1 MDKNVEKII
10 KIISIAVTTTG
21 LMHILFQKKRK
32 TTDAIT
38 HAGEGKGSNI
48 VAGQGKG
55 STAFTPAYVEGEFKK
70 FLLKKKNEGL
80 PINKAKILEQIARM
94 ESRHF
99 KSELLKRTNN
109 IGAIISQQ
117 PNENTIT
124 VYVKPS
130 YKNGVFVG
138 NVITDENDKDAKPYH
153 YRYYKTLDEGLEAFY
168 NTVVANNY
176 DYKKYSGDPNASL
189 KSIRTPIVNEV
200 YNI

>member
-1 MDKNVEKII
+1 MNKNAEKIL
-10 KIISIAVTTTG
+10 KILSIAVTTTG
-21 LMHILFQKKRK
+21 LMHILFQKRR
-32 TTDAIT
+32 T
-38 HAGEGKGSNI
+38 GN
-48 VAGQGKG
+48 VQAGQGKG
-55 STAFTPAYVEGEFKK
+55 NTNVTAGQGKGGGVNAEEEFKK
-70 FLLKKKNEGL
+70 FILKKKNEGL
-80 PINKAKILEQIARM
+80 PYDKAKILEQIARI

-168 NTVVANNY
+168 NTVIANNY
-176 DYKKYSGDPNASL
+176 DYKKYSGDKNATL
-189 KSIRTPIVNEV
+189 KGIKTPIVNEV

>member
-1 MDKNVEKII
+1 MDKNAEKIL
-10 KIISIAVTTTG
+10 KILSIAVTTTG
-21 LMHILFQKKRK
+21 LMHILFQKRRRR
-32 TTDAIT
+32 T
-38 HAGEGKGSNI
+38 GN
-48 VAGQGKG
+48 VQAGQGKG
-55 STAFTPAYVEGEFKK
+55 NTNVTAGQGKGGGVNAEEKFKQ
-70 FLLKKKNEGL
+70 FIINKKNQGL
-80 PINKAKILEQIARM
+80 PYEKAKILEQIARM

-176 DYKKYSGDPNASL
+176 DYKKYSGDKNASL
-189 KSIRTPIVNEV
+189 KGIRTPIVNEV

>member
-1 MDKNVEKII
+1 MDKNAEKIL
-10 KIISIAVTTTG
+10 KILSIAVTTTG
-21 LMHILFQKKRK
+21 LMHILFQKRRTGNVK
-32 TTDAIT
+32 
-38 HAGEGKGSNI
+38 
-48 VAGQGKG
+48 AGQGKG
-55 STAFTPAYVEGEFKK
+55 NTNVTAGQGKGGGVNAEEEFKK
-70 FLLKKKNEGL
+70 FILKKKSEGL
-80 PINKAKILEQIARM
+80 PYDKAKILEQIARM

-109 IGAIISQQ
+109 IGAIISQK

-176 DYKKYSGDPNASL
+176 DYKKYSGDKNASL
-189 KSIRTPIVNEV
+189 KGIRTPIVNEV

>member
-1 MDKNVEKII
+1 MDKKAEKIL
-10 KIISIAVTTTG
+10 KILSIAVTVTG
-21 LMHILFQKKRK
+21 LMHILFQKRK
-32 TTDAIT
+32 SSSIQEKAGQ
-38 HAGEGKGSNI
+38 GEGNTNI
-48 VAGQGKG
+48 KTGQGKG
-55 STAFTPAYVEGEFKK
+55 LVSPEEKFKQ
-70 FLLKKKNEGL
+70 FIIKKKNQGL
-80 PINKAKILEQIARM
+80 PYEKAKILEQIARM

-168 NTVVANNY
+168 NTVVANVF
-176 DYKKYSGDPNASL
+176 DYKKYSGDKNATL
-189 KSIRTPIVNEV
+189 KGIKTPIVDSI
-200 YNI
+200 YNS

>member
-1 MDKNVEKII
+1 MNKNAEKVL
-10 KIISIAVTTTG
+10 KILSIAVTVTG
-21 LMHILFQKKRK
+21 LMHILFQKRR
-32 TTDAIT
+32 TGNVQ
-38 HAGEGKGSNI
+38 AGQGKVNTN
-48 VAGQGKG
+48 VTAGQGKG
-55 STAFTPAYVEGEFKK
+55 LVSPEEEFKK
-70 FLLKKKNEGL
+70 FIIKKKNEGL
-80 PINKAKILEQIARM
+80 PYNKAKILEQIARM

-99 KSELLKRTNN
+99 KSEILKRTNN

-176 DYKKYSGDPNASL
+176 DYKKYSGDKNASL
-189 KSIRTPIVNEV
+189 KGIRTPIVNEV
-200 YNI
+200 YNV

>member
-1 MDKNVEKII
+1 MDKNAEKIL
-10 KIISIAVTTTG
+10 KILSIAVTVTG
-21 LMHILFQKKRK
+21 LMHILFQKRK
-32 TTDAIT
+32 TGNVR
-38 HAGEGKGSNI
+38 AGEGKDGGF
-48 VAGQGKG
+48 VLAGQGKG
-55 STAFTPAYVEGEFKK
+55 GGVNAEEEFKK
-70 FLLKKKNEGL
+70 FIIKKKNEGL
-80 PINKAKILEQIARM
+80 PYDKAKILEQIARI

-117 PNENTIT
+117 PDENTIT
-124 VYVKPS
+124 VYVKPC

-153 YRYYKTLDEGLEAFY
+153 YRYYKTLGEGLEAFY

-176 DYKKYSGDPNASL
+176 DYKKYSGDKNATL
-189 KSIRTPIVNEV
+189 KGIRTPIVNEV

>member
-1 MDKNVEKII
+1 MDKNKAEKIL

-21 LMHILFQKKRK
+21 LMHILFQKRR
-32 TTDAIT
+32 TGNVQ
-38 HAGEGKGSNI
+38 AGQGKVNTN
-48 VAGQGKG
+48 VTAGQGKG
-55 STAFTPAYVEGEFKK
+55 LVSPEEKFKQ
-70 FLLKKKNEGL
+70 FIIKKKNQGL
-80 PINKAKILEQIARM
+80 PYDKAKILEQIARM

-99 KSELLKRTNN
+99 KSEILKRTNN

-117 PNENTIT
+117 PDENTIT

-176 DYKKYSGDPNASL
+176 DYKKYSGDKNASL
-189 KSIRTPIVNEV
+189 KGIRTPIVNEI

>member
-1 MDKNVEKII
+1 MNKNAEKIL
-10 KIISIAVTTTG
+10 KILSIAVTTTG
-21 LMHILFQKKRK
+21 LMHILFQTSQKRR
-32 TTDAIT
+32 T
-38 HAGEGKGSNI
+38 GN
-48 VAGQGKG
+48 VQAGQGKG
-55 STAFTPAYVEGEFKK
+55 NTNVTAGQGKGLVNPEEK
-70 FLLKKKNEGL
+70 FEQFIIKKKSQGL
-80 PINKAKILEQIARM
+80 PYEKAKILEQIARM

-130 YKNGVFVG
+130 YKNGVFQG
-138 NVITDENDKDAKPYH
+138 NVITDENDEDAKPYH

-189 KSIRTPIVNEV
+189 KGIKTPIVDSI
-200 YNI
+200 YKG

>member
-1 MDKNVEKII
+1 MDKNVEKIF

-21 LMHILFQKKRK
+21 LMHILFQKRRRS
-32 TTDAIT
+32 TTGNVKP
-38 HAGEGKGSNI
+38 GEGKGGGF
-48 VAGQGKG
+48 VLPGQGKG
-55 STAFTPAYVEGEFKK
+55 LVSPEEKFKQ
-70 FLLKKKNEGL
+70 FIIKKKSQGL
-80 PINKAKILEQIARM
+80 PYEKAKILEQIARM

-117 PNENTIT
+117 PDENTIT

-130 YKNGVFVG
+130 YKNGVFQG

-176 DYKKYSGDPNASL
+176 DYKKYSGDKNASL
-189 KSIRTPIVNEV
+189 KGIKTPIVNEI
-200 YNI
+200 YDI

>member
-1 MDKNVEKII
+1 MDKNAEKIL
-10 KIISIAVTTTG
+10 KILSIAVTVTG
-21 LMHILFQKKRK
+21 LMHILFQKRRK
-32 TTDAIT
+32 
-38 HAGEGKGSNI
+38 AGSTQAGQGKVNTN
-48 VAGQGKG
+48 VTAGQGKG
-55 STAFTPAYVEGEFKK
+55 GGVNAEEKFKK
-70 FLLKKKNEGL
+70 FILKKKSEGL
-80 PINKAKILEQIARM
+80 PYDKAKILEQIARM

-176 DYKKYSGDPNASL
+176 DYKKYSGDKNASL
-189 KSIRTPIVNEV
+189 KGIRTPIVNEV

>member
-1 MDKNVEKII
+1 MDKKAEKIL
-10 KIISIAVTTTG
+10 KILSIAVTVTG
-21 LMHILFQKKRK
+21 LMHILFQKRK
-32 TTDAIT
+32 SSPIQ
-38 HAGEGKGSNI
+38 GR
-48 VAGQGKG
+48 AGQGKG
-55 STAFTPAYVEGEFKK
+55 GGFVHAGQGKGLVSPEEKFKL
-70 FLLKKKNEGL
+70 FIVKKKGQGL
-80 PINKAKILEQIARM
+80 PYEKAKILEQIARI

-176 DYKKYSGDPNASL
+176 DYKKYSGDKNASL
-189 KSIRTPIVNEV
+189 KGIRTPIVNEV

>member
-1 MDKNVEKII
+1 MDKNAEKIL
-10 KIISIAVTTTG
+10 KILSIAVTVTG
-21 LMHILFQKKRK
+21 LMHILFSKKRK
-32 TTDAIT
+32 
-38 HAGEGKGSNI
+38 AGSTQ
-48 VAGQGKG
+48 AGQGKG
-55 STAFTPAYVEGEFKK
+55 NTNVTAGQCKGGGVNAEEKFKK
-70 FLLKKKNEGL
+70 FILQKKSEGL
-80 PINKAKILEQIARM
+80 PYDKAKILEQIARM

-176 DYKKYSGDPNASL
+176 DYKKYSGDKNASL
-189 KSIRTPIVNEV
+189 KGIRTPIVNEV